1 MKLKI
6 KMGIDLL
13 MTALLLCLMAYQVTG
28 QKLHE
33 WFWNRDACTIF
44 AT

>member
-13 MTALLLCLMAYQVTG
+13 MTALLLLLMCDKEVI
-28 QKLHE
+28 E
-33 WFWNRDACTIF
+33 V
-44 AT
+44 